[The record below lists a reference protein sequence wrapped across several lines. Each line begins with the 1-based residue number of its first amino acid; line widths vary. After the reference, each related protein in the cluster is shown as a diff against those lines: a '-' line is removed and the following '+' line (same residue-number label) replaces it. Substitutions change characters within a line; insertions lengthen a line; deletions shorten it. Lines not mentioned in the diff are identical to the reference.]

1 MLIFSF
7 TSLHSR
13 APPRRRPLLLP
24 PRRPHPDRPE
34 QRSSEGGALLVAGR
48 PGRGGG
54 GRPRGGGGR
63 LRAGL
68 AGQVRL
74 QGVEGRAAQ
83 GVFGLPRLEAVPRP
97 DRSHN
102 VDTVAEEEEQ
112 YFRLIFG
119 VCKISPSTVFT
130 SKEEKKESFVP
141 MYLPRLFDREEKRQW
156 ARLK

>member
-54 GRPRGGGGR
+54 RGRGGGGGR
-63 LRAGL
+63 LRARL

-74 QGVEGRAAQ
+74 QGVEGRAAR
-83 GVFGLPRLEAVPRP
+83 GVFGLPRIEAVPRS
-97 DRSHN
+97 DRRHN
-102 VDTVAEEEEQ
+102 VDTVAEED
-112 YFRLIFG
+112 G
-119 VCKISPSTVFT
+119 AVF
-130 SKEEKKESFVP
+130 FV
-141 MYLPRLFDREEKRQW
+141 
-156 ARLK
+156 